1 MIILTKKGV
10 TKKEI
15 VDENVKKQVKFED
28 TYKVANE
35 FVDII
40 APTFGLSKGV
50 KGKGIKI
57 VIKERLKLADED
69 ELRQCMLDV
78 LKFLAVEYKK

>member
-1 MIILTKKGV
+1 MTKKGIV
-10 TKKEI
+10 KE
-15 VDENVKKQVKFED
+15 ETNGKNVKKQVKFED

-78 LKFLAVEYKK
+78 LKFLATEYKK

>member
-1 MIILTKKGV
+1 MIKKGV
-10 TKKEI
+10 IKE
-15 VDENVKKQVKFED
+15 ETNGKNVKKQVKFED

-40 APTFGLSKGV
+40 APTFGLTKGV
-50 KGKGIKI
+50 KLTIKA
-57 VIKERLKLADED
+57 RLKLAKKD

-78 LKFLAVEYKK
+78 LKFLATEYKK

>member
-1 MIILTKKGV
+1 MIILIKKGV
-10 TKKEI
+10 IKE
-15 VDENVKKQVKFED
+15 ETNGKNVKKQVKFED

-40 APTFGLSKGV
+40 APTFGLTKGV
-50 KGKGIKI
+50 KLTIKA
-57 VIKERLKLADED
+57 RLKLAKKD

-78 LKFLAVEYKK
+78 LKFLAIEYKK

>member
-1 MIILTKKGV
+1 MAEKGV

-15 VDENVKKQVKFED
+15 LSEDVKKQVKFED

-40 APTFGLSKGV
+40 APTFGLTKGV
-50 KGKGIKI
+50 KLTIKA
-57 VIKERLKLADED
+57 RLKLAKKG

>member
-1 MIILTKKGV
+1 MIKKGV
-10 TKKEI
+10 IKE
-15 VDENVKKQVKFED
+15 ETNGKNVKKQVKFED

-40 APTFGLSKGV
+40 APTFGLTKGV
-50 KGKGIKI
+50 KLTIKA
-57 VIKERLKLADED
+57 RLKLAKKD

-78 LKFLAVEYKK
+78 LKFLAIEYKK

>member
-1 MIILTKKGV
+1 MIILIKKGA

-15 VDENVKKQVKFED
+15 TSEDVKEQLKFENPH
-28 TYKVANE
+28 KVANQ

-40 APTFGLSKGV
+40 APTFGLTKGV
-50 KGKGIKI
+50 KLTIKA
-57 VIKERLKLADED
+57 RLKLSKED

-78 LKFLAVEYKK
+78 LKFLATEYKK